1 MATAAPFV
9 KLLRQLASAKDD
21 YRTGALDI
29 TWVGGRASLFLVF
42 GQPNHAVAE
51 VGGRHLE
58 GVEALAALVTQ
69 LPPRFELSPWRK
81 EVVRTETLS
90 CTLDDLMEPFA
101 QLTGAAPAGDVPT
114 SGSVGSRADDG
125 GPAPETDFGLADFPL
140 LPLGP
145 SLWSDAAASV
155 VHLDV
160 LIPSLPDALIVLTG
174 PKLRAAAIVVRQQ
187 LIDAV
192 WVDEEDR
199 MVGEAAAVALMGARD
214 GSVSG
219 YRLETPRLAE
229 ALTMLWRCRA
239 VYREMPASWVN
250 AANLLEDLEGRR
262 RDSAIVVTGGVRGV
276 ALVAGGK
283 LLGVYTEIDRQPV
296 ASPERLTELLRHP
309 RARVTLRQ
317 SPEERQINHFP
328 ETAYH
333 AFVADA
339 TEAPAPL
346 SEVLAAITTSSRHA
360 ASAPP
365 ATDPSGSVAA
375 TPELELTAEEPE
387 EAAAEEP
394 GPDVEAGGFGAE
406 APELAAEESELAAEE
421 SELAAEAPELA
432 AVEPPFAVEEP
443 QFATEEMGRTAEG
456 PEAAEAGAHAAQPMP
471 APAQL
476 VAPKLAMP
484 ADLMV
489 SAQVGAPADPM
500 AAQLTAHANPMTSS
514 EPPSPIEQAGPPDLM
529 TSSERTAPAE
539 ERAAP
544 PTERGTPSSE
554 PPPMTWPTPP
564 VEPVPTVP
572 VDLGGASGDPAW
584 PPIPLTTVDEEAGTL
599 SAWGQTYS
607 QAPAPSASASAAPQ
621 GPPQFPQFDFSPA
634 LEALEAADASAD
646 FEGMKADLIQ
656 IGALWLGTDGV
667 APVAEMLRRTRP
679 SIQDVM
685 ATIEAIKHV
694 ALPGFETSVVQA
706 MAREMHYHA
715 AEYLSGL

>member
-9 KLLRQLASAKDD
+9 KLLRQLASAKAD

-239 VYREMPASWVN
+239 VFREMPASWVN
-250 AANLLEDLEGRR
+250 AGSLLEDLEGRR

-346 SEVLAAITTSSRHA
+346 SEVLAAITTSSRYA

-406 APELAAEESELAAEE
+406 APELAAEESEFAAEAPELAAEE
-421 SELAAEAPELA
+421 SELAAQAPELA

-529 TSSERTAPAE
+529 T
-539 ERAAP
+539 
-544 PTERGTPSSE
+544 
-554 PPPMTWPTPP
+554 
-564 VEPVPTVP
+564 TVP

-634 LEALEAADASAD
+634 LEALATADASAD

>member
-1 MATAAPFV
+1 
-9 KLLRQLASAKDD
+9 
-21 YRTGALDI
+21 
-29 TWVGGRASLFLVF
+29 
-42 GQPNHAVAE
+42 
-51 VGGRHLE
+51 
-58 GVEALAALVTQ
+58 
-69 LPPRFELSPWRK
+69 
-81 EVVRTETLS
+81 
-90 CTLDDLMEPFA
+90 
-101 QLTGAAPAGDVPT
+101 
-114 SGSVGSRADDG
+114 
-125 GPAPETDFGLADFPL
+125 
-140 LPLGP
+140 
-145 SLWSDAAASV
+145 
-155 VHLDV
+155 
-160 LIPSLPDALIVLTG
+160 
-174 PKLRAAAIVVRQQ
+174 
-187 LIDAV
+187 
-192 WVDEEDR
+192 
-199 MVGEAAAVALMGARD
+199 
-214 GSVSG
+214 
-219 YRLETPRLAE
+219 
-229 ALTMLWRCRA
+229 
-239 VYREMPASWVN
+239 MPASWVN

-346 SEVLAAITTSSRHA
+346 SEVLAAITTSSRYA

-375 TPELELTAEEPE
+375 TPELELTAEEPEEAAAEEPE

-406 APELAAEESELAAEE
+406 APELAAEESELAAE
-421 SELAAEAPELA
+421 APALA

-443 QFATEEMGRTAEG
+443 QLATE
-456 PEAAEAGAHAAQPMP
+456 
-471 APAQL
+471 
-476 VAPKLAMP
+476 P

-514 EPPSPIEQAGPPDLM
+514 EPPSPIEPPEPPDLM

-554 PPPMTWPTPP
+554 PAPMTWSAPP

-572 VDLGGASGDPAW
+572 VDLDGASEDPAW
-584 PPIPLTTVDEEAGTL
+584 PPIPLTTVEEEAGTL

-607 QAPAPSASASAAPQ
+607 QAPAPSASASSAPQ

-634 LEALEAADASAD
+634 LEALATADASAD

>member
-1 MATAAPFV
+1 MGTAAPFV

-29 TWVGGRASLFLVF
+29 TWDGGRASLFLVF
-42 GQPNHAVAE
+42 GQPNHAVLE
-51 VGGRHLE
+51 VGGRRLE
-58 GVEALAALVTQ
+58 GAEALAALVTQ
-69 LPPRFELSPWRK
+69 LPPRFQLSPWRK

-90 CTLDDLMEPFA
+90 CSLDELMEPFA
-101 QLTGAAPAGDVPT
+101 QLAGAASPGDVSPSD
-114 SGSVGSRADDG
+114 SGGSGATDSTA
-125 GPAPETDFGLADFPL
+125 APETDFGLADFPL

-145 SLWSDAAASV
+145 SLWADASASV

-174 PKLRAAAIVVRQQ
+174 PKLRAAAVVVRQQ

-199 MVGEAAAVALMGARD
+199 MVGESAAMALMGARD

-229 ALTMLWRCRA
+229 ALTMLWRCQA

-250 AANLLEDLEGRR
+250 AGLLLADLESRR

-283 LLGVYTEIDRQPV
+283 LLGVYTETDRQPV
-296 ASPERLTELLRHP
+296 ASPERLAELLRDP

-317 SPEERQINHFP
+317 SPEERQIDHFP

-339 TEAPAPL
+339 APVLPPEA
-346 SEVLAAITTSSRHA
+346 LAAITPSGWHA
-360 ASAPP
+360 ASA
-365 ATDPSGSVAA
+365 VAA
-375 TPELELTAEEPE
+375 AEPAGPVAPVAASREPELTAAEPALAVGEYADGAPEFTTEEPVLAAE
-387 EAAAEEP
+387 KPEIAAEEP
-394 GPDVEAGGFGAE
+394 DIPAE
-406 APELAAEESELAAEE
+406 GPELAAEEPDIPAEE
-421 SELAAEAPELA
+421 PLFAEPDR
-432 AVEPPFAVEEP
+432 FAVEED
-443 QFATEEMGRTAEG
+443 
-456 PEAAEAGAHAAQPMP
+456 AAEAVAGAAQSAPSPLAPP
-471 APAQL
+471 AKL
-476 VAPKLAMP
+476 VMP
-484 ADLMV
+484 ADLMA
-489 SAQVGAPADPM
+489 SAQVRAPSDPV
-500 AAQLTAHANPMTSS
+500 AAQMATYAHPEADS
-514 EPPSPIEQAGPPDLM
+514 EPATLIKREAPPQ
-529 TSSERTAPAE
+529 

-544 PTERGTPSSE
+544 IAEGPTPSVE
-554 PPPMTWPTPP
+554 AAPAPWPAVP
-564 VEPVPTVP
+564 VEPVPTLP
-572 VDLGGASGDPAW
+572 VDLGGASGAPAW
-584 PPIPLTTVDEEAGTL
+584 PPIPLSSTQEQEGTL
-599 SAWGQTYS
+599 TAWGQTYS
-607 QAPAPSASASAAPQ
+607 QAPAAAPSPSPSPSPAQ
-621 GPPQFPQFDFSPA
+621 YPQFGPSPA
-634 LEALEAADASAD
+634 LEALAAADASAD
-646 FEGMKADLIQ
+646 FEGMKADLVQ
-656 IGALWLGTDGV
+656 IGSLWLGTDGV

-694 ALPGFETSVVQA
+694 ELPGFEPSVVQA

>member
-42 GQPNHAVAE
+42 GQPNHAVAD

-101 QLTGAAPAGDVPT
+101 QLAGAAPAGDVPT

-346 SEVLAAITTSSRHA
+346 SEVLAAITTSSRYA

-375 TPELELTAEEPE
+375 TPELELTAEEPEEAAAEEPE

-406 APELAAEESELAAEE
+406 APELAAEESELAAE
-421 SELAAEAPELA
+421 APALA

-443 QFATEEMGRTAEG
+443 QLATE
-456 PEAAEAGAHAAQPMP
+456 
-471 APAQL
+471 
-476 VAPKLAMP
+476 P

-514 EPPSPIEQAGPPDLM
+514 EPPSPIEPPEPPDLM

-554 PPPMTWPTPP
+554 PAPMTWSAPP

-572 VDLGGASGDPAW
+572 VDLDGASEDPAW
-584 PPIPLTTVDEEAGTL
+584 PPIPLTTVEEEAGTL

-607 QAPAPSASASAAPQ
+607 QAPAPSASASSAPQ

-634 LEALEAADASAD
+634 LEALATADASAD

>member
-145 SLWSDAAASV
+145 SLWSDASASV

-346 SEVLAAITTSSRHA
+346 SEVLAAITTSSRYA

-432 AVEPPFAVEEP
+432 AVEPPFAGEEP
-443 QFATEEMGRTAEG
+443 QFATEEMGRTAEE
-456 PEAAEAGAHAAQPMP
+456 PEAAEAGAHAAQPVP
-471 APAQL
+471 DPAQL
-476 VAPKLAMP
+476 VASKLAMP
-484 ADLMV
+484 AGLMV
-489 SAQVGAPADPM
+489 SAQVGAPADPT
-500 AAQLTAHANPMTSS
+500 AQLTAHANPMTSS

-554 PPPMTWPTPP
+554 PAPMTWFAPP

-634 LEALEAADASAD
+634 LEALAAADASAD

>member
-1 MATAAPFV
+1 
-9 KLLRQLASAKDD
+9 
-21 YRTGALDI
+21 
-29 TWVGGRASLFLVF
+29 
-42 GQPNHAVAE
+42 
-51 VGGRHLE
+51 
-58 GVEALAALVTQ
+58 
-69 LPPRFELSPWRK
+69 
-81 EVVRTETLS
+81 VVRTETLS
-90 CTLDDLMEPFA
+90 CTLDELMEPFA
-101 QLTGAAPAGDVPT
+101 QLAGAAPAGDVPT
-114 SGSVGSRADDG
+114 AGSAGSRADDG
-125 GPAPETDFGLADFPL
+125 GPAPEPDFGLADFPL

-145 SLWSDAAASV
+145 SLWSDASASV

-276 ALVAGGK
+276 ALVAGGN

-346 SEVLAAITTSSRHA
+346 SEVLAAITTSSRYA

-375 TPELELTAEEPE
+375 TPELELTAEEPD

-443 QFATEEMGRTAEG
+443 QFATE
-456 PEAAEAGAHAAQPMP
+456 
-471 APAQL
+471 
-476 VAPKLAMP
+476 P

-554 PPPMTWPTPP
+554 PAPMTWFAPP

-584 PPIPLTTVDEEAGTL
+584 PPIPRTAVDEEAGTL

>member
-90 CTLDDLMEPFA
+90 CTLDELMEPFA
-101 QLTGAAPAGDVPT
+101 QLAGAASPGDALA
-114 SGSVGSRADDG
+114 SGSVGSGAANG
-125 GPAPETDFGLADFPL
+125 GSAPETDFGLADFPL

-145 SLWSDAAASV
+145 SLWSDASASV

-160 LIPSLPDALIVLTG
+160 LIPNLPDALIVLTG

-346 SEVLAAITTSSRHA
+346 SEVLAAITTSSRYA

-375 TPELELTAEEPE
+375 TPELELTAEEPD

-443 QFATEEMGRTAEG
+443 QFATE
-456 PEAAEAGAHAAQPMP
+456 
-471 APAQL
+471 
-476 VAPKLAMP
+476 P

-554 PPPMTWPTPP
+554 PAPMTWFAPP

-584 PPIPLTTVDEEAGTL
+584 PPIPLTAVDEEAGTL

>member
-346 SEVLAAITTSSRHA
+346 SEVLAAITTSSRYA

-406 APELAAEESELAAEE
+406 APELAAEESEFAAEAPELAAEESEFAAEAPELAAEE
-421 SELAAEAPELA
+421 SELAAQAPELA

-529 TSSERTAPAE
+529 T
-539 ERAAP
+539 
-544 PTERGTPSSE
+544 
-554 PPPMTWPTPP
+554 
-564 VEPVPTVP
+564 TVP

-634 LEALEAADASAD
+634 LEALATADASAD

>member
-9 KLLRQLASAKDD
+9 KLLRQLASAKAD

-145 SLWSDAAASV
+145 SLWSDASASV

-346 SEVLAAITTSSRHA
+346 SEVLAAITTSSRYA

-406 APELAAEESELAAEE
+406 APELAAEESEFAAEAPELAAEESEFAAEAPELAAEE
-421 SELAAEAPELA
+421 SELAAQAPELA

-529 TSSERTAPAE
+529 T
-539 ERAAP
+539 
-544 PTERGTPSSE
+544 
-554 PPPMTWPTPP
+554 
-564 VEPVPTVP
+564 TVP

-634 LEALEAADASAD
+634 LEALATADASAD

>member
-1 MATAAPFV
+1 
-9 KLLRQLASAKDD
+9 
-21 YRTGALDI
+21 
-29 TWVGGRASLFLVF
+29 
-42 GQPNHAVAE
+42 

-90 CTLDDLMEPFA
+90 CTLDELMEPFA
-101 QLTGAAPAGDVPT
+101 QLAGAASPGDALT
-114 SGSVGSRADDG
+114 SGSSGSGAANG
-125 GPAPETDFGLADFPL
+125 GSAPETDFGLADFPL

-160 LIPSLPDALIVLTG
+160 LIPNLPDALIVLTG
-174 PKLRAAAIVVRQQ
+174 PMLRAAAIVVRQQ

-199 MVGEAAAVALMGARD
+199 MVGEAAGMAVMGARA

-219 YRLETPRLAE
+219 YRLETPKLAE
-229 ALTMLWRCRA
+229 ALTMLWRCPT

-250 AANLLEDLEGRR
+250 ADNLLQDLEGRR

-283 LLGVYTEIDRQPV
+283 LLGVYTETDRQPV
-296 ASPERLTELLRHP
+296 ASPERLTELLRGP

-317 SPEERQINHFP
+317 SPEERQTDHFP

-333 AFVADA
+333 AFVADVA
-339 TEAPAPL
+339 EAPTPL
-346 SEVLAAITTSSRHA
+346 SEVLAAITASSRYA
-360 ASAPP
+360 ASALP
-365 ATDPSGSVAA
+365 APDPSKSVDA
-375 TPELELTAEEPE
+375 TAKLELTPEEPE
-387 EAAAEEP
+387 ETAAEEP
-394 GPDVEAGGFGAE
+394 GPDLESGG
-406 APELAAEESELAAEE
+406 LAAETP
-421 SELAAEAPELA
+421 ELAAEAPELA
-432 AVEPPFAVEEP
+432 PEESEFAAEESEFLADTPELTAEEP
-443 QFATEEMGRTAEG
+443 EAEE
-456 PEAAEAGAHAAQPMP
+456 AEAYSAQAMP
-471 APAQL
+471 VSAWSAPAQL
-476 VAPKLAMP
+476 VASKRAMP
-484 ADLMV
+484 D
-489 SAQVGAPADPM
+489 
-500 AAQLTAHANPMTSS
+500 
-514 EPPSPIEQAGPPDLM
+514 DLM
-529 TSSERTAPAE
+529 TSPEPPAPAE

-544 PTERGTPSSE
+544 PSERRTTFSE
-554 PPPMTWPTPP
+554 PAPMTWPAPP
-564 VEPVPTVP
+564 AESVPAVP
-572 VDLGGASGDPAW
+572 VDLGGASGDPPR
-584 PPIPLTTVDEEAGTL
+584 PPIPLTNVNEEEGTL

-607 QAPAPSASASAAPQ
+607 QVPAPDASPSVAPQ
-621 GPPQFPQFDFSPA
+621 GPAQFPQFDFSPA
-634 LEALEAADASAD
+634 LEVLAEADASAD
-646 FEGMKADLIQ
+646 FEGIKADLIQ

>member
-51 VGGRHLE
+51 VGGRRLE

-69 LPPRFELSPWRK
+69 LPSRFELSPWRK
-81 EVVRTETLS
+81 EVVRTETLN
-90 CTLDDLMEPFA
+90 CTLDELMEPFA
-101 QLTGAAPAGDVPT
+101 QLAGAASPGNVPP
-114 SGSVGSRADDG
+114 SGSAESGDAG
-125 GPAPETDFGLADFPL
+125 GRSAPETDFGLADFPL

-145 SLWSDAAASV
+145 SLWSDASASV

-160 LIPSLPDALIVLTG
+160 LIPNLPDALIVLTG
-174 PKLRAAAIVVRQQ
+174 PKLRAAAIVVRHQ

-199 MVGEAAAVALMGARD
+199 MVGEAAAMAVMGARD

-219 YRLETPRLAE
+219 YRLETPKLAE

-250 AANLLEDLEGRR
+250 ADNLLQDLEGRR

-276 ALVAGGK
+276 ALIAGGT

-296 ASPERLTELLRHP
+296 ASPERLTQLLRDP

-339 TEAPAPL
+339 AEAPMPL
-346 SEVLAAITTSSRHA
+346 SEALAAITASSRNA
-360 ASAPP
+360 DSAPP
-365 ATDPSGSVAA
+365 TTDPSGSVDA
-375 TPELELTAEEPE
+375 TAEPELTAEGPE

-394 GPDVEAGGFGAE
+394 GPDVEAGAF
-406 APELAAEESELAAEE
+406 AAEVPQLVAGQSELVAEE
-421 SELAAEAPELA
+421 PEPLAVEPEGST
-432 AVEPPFAVEEP
+432 VEPPFTVEEP
-443 QFATEEMGRTAEG
+443 EAAAEEMELTAEE
-456 PEAAEAGAHAAQPMP
+456 PEAEEAGVYAAQPMP
-471 APAQL
+471 VSAQPAPAEL
-476 VAPKLAMP
+476 VASKPATP
-484 ADLMV
+484 ADLM
-489 SAQVGAPADPM
+489 A
-500 AAQLTAHANPMTSS
+500 SS
-514 EPPSPIEQAGPPDLM
+514 ELSV
-529 TSSERTAPAE
+529 SAE

-544 PTERGTPSSE
+544 PSERLTSFPGPA
-554 PPPMTWPTPP
+554 PLTWPPPP
-564 VEPVPTVP
+564 VEPLPTVP
-572 VDLGGASGDPAW
+572 VDLGGASGEPAW
-584 PPIPLTTVDEEAGTL
+584 PPIPLTDVDEEEGTL
-599 SAWGQTYS
+599 SAWGQTYTE
-607 QAPAPSASASAAPQ
+607 APAPDASPSPAPQ
-621 GPPQFPQFDFSPA
+621 GPAQFPQFDFSPA
-634 LEALEAADASAD
+634 LEALAAADASAD

>member
-1 MATAAPFV
+1 MGTAAPFV

-29 TWVGGRASLFLVF
+29 AWDGGRASLFLVF
-42 GQPNHAVAE
+42 GQPNHAVLE
-51 VGGRHLE
+51 VGGRRLE
-58 GVEALAALVTQ
+58 GAEALAALVTQ
-69 LPPRFELSPWRK
+69 LPPRFQLSPWRK
-81 EVVRTETLS
+81 EVVRIESLS
-90 CTLDDLMEPFA
+90 CTLDELMEPFA
-101 QLTGAAPAGDVPT
+101 QLAGAASPGDASAARPGGSGAT
-114 SGSVGSRADDG
+114 DGGSV
-125 GPAPETDFGLADFPL
+125 PETDFGLADFPL

-145 SLWSDAAASV
+145 SLWSDASASV

-160 LIPSLPDALIVLTG
+160 LIPSLPDALVVLTG
-174 PKLRAAAIVVRQQ
+174 PKLRAAAVVVRQQ

-199 MVGEAAAVALMGARD
+199 MVGEAAAMALMGARD

-219 YRLETPRLAE
+219 YRLETPKLAE

-250 AANLLEDLEGRR
+250 ADSLLEDLEGRR

-283 LLGVYTEIDRQPV
+283 LLGVYSETDRQPV
-296 ASPERLTELLRHP
+296 ASPERLTELLRDP

-317 SPEERQINHFP
+317 SPEERQVDHFP

-346 SEVLAAITTSSRHA
+346 SEALAALTSSVRYA
-360 ASAPP
+360 ASADL
-365 ATDPSGSVAA
+365 ATVSSGSAA
-375 TPELELTAEEPE
+375 AASEPELTPKEPEPAEEGSGLAVEADGFAAEEPE
-387 EAAAEEP
+387 FAAEGPEFAAAAAE
-394 GPDVEAGGFGAE
+394 FGAEAPEPTTE
-406 APELAAEESELAAEE
+406 APELAAEEPEFAAEGLE
-421 SELAAEAPELA
+421 PVAAEAVA
-432 AVEPPFAVEEP
+432 
-443 QFATEEMGRTAEG
+443 R
-456 PEAAEAGAHAAQPMP
+456 AAQLVPASAQP
-471 APAQL
+471 APAKL
-476 VAPKLAMP
+476 VMP

-500 AAQLTAHANPMTSS
+500 AAQVTIP
-514 EPPSPIEQAGPPDLM
+514 
-529 TSSERTAPAE
+529 APAE
-539 ERAAP
+539 ERRALSPEPAP
-544 PTERGTPSSE
+544 TA
-554 PPPMTWPTPP
+554 WPASP

-572 VDLGGASGDPAW
+572 VDLGGAAGGPAW
-584 PPIPLTTVDEEAGTL
+584 PPIPLTDVQADEGTL
-599 SAWGQTYS
+599 TAWGQPYS
-607 QAPAPSASASAAPQ
+607 QAPAPSAAPR
-621 GPPQFPQFDFSPA
+621 GPAEFPKFESSPA
-634 LEALEAADASAD
+634 LEALAAADASAD

-656 IGALWLGTDGV
+656 IGSLWLGTDGV

>member
-90 CTLDDLMEPFA
+90 CTLDELMEPFA
-101 QLTGAAPAGDVPT
+101 QLAGAAPAGDVPT

-125 GPAPETDFGLADFPL
+125 GPAPEPDFGLADFPL

-145 SLWSDAAASV
+145 SLWSDASASV

-276 ALVAGGK
+276 ALVAGGN

-346 SEVLAAITTSSRHA
+346 SEVLAAITTSSRYA

-375 TPELELTAEEPE
+375 TPELELTAEEPD

-443 QFATEEMGRTAEG
+443 QFATE
-456 PEAAEAGAHAAQPMP
+456 
-471 APAQL
+471 
-476 VAPKLAMP
+476 P

-489 SAQVGAPADPM
+489 SAQVGAPAAPM
-500 AAQLTAHANPMTSS
+500 AAQLTAPANPMTSS

-554 PPPMTWPTPP
+554 PAPMTWFAPP

-584 PPIPLTTVDEEAGTL
+584 PPIPLTAVDEEAGTL

-634 LEALEAADASAD
+634 LEALATADASAD

>member
-1 MATAAPFV
+1 
-9 KLLRQLASAKDD
+9 
-21 YRTGALDI
+21 
-29 TWVGGRASLFLVF
+29 
-42 GQPNHAVAE
+42 

-346 SEVLAAITTSSRHA
+346 SEVLAAITTSSRYA

-375 TPELELTAEEPE
+375 TPELELTAEEPEEAAAEEPE

-443 QFATEEMGRTAEG
+443 QFATE
-456 PEAAEAGAHAAQPMP
+456 
-471 APAQL
+471 
-476 VAPKLAMP
+476 P

-554 PPPMTWPTPP
+554 PAPMTWFAPP

-584 PPIPLTTVDEEAGTL
+584 PPIPLTAVDEEAGTL

>member
-51 VGGRHLE
+51 VGGRRLE

-81 EVVRTETLS
+81 EVVRTETLN
-90 CTLDDLMEPFA
+90 CTLDELMEPFA
-101 QLTGAAPAGDVPT
+101 QLAGAASPGNVPP
-114 SGSVGSRADDG
+114 SGSAGSG
-125 GPAPETDFGLADFPL
+125 GAGGGSAPETDFGLADFPL

-145 SLWSDAAASV
+145 SLWSDASASV

-160 LIPSLPDALIVLTG
+160 LIPNLPDALIVLTG
-174 PKLRAAAIVVRQQ
+174 PKLRAAAIVVRHQ

-199 MVGEAAAVALMGARD
+199 MVGEAAAMAVMGARD

-219 YRLETPRLAE
+219 YRLETPKLAE

-239 VYREMPASWVN
+239 VYREMPASWVY

-276 ALVAGGK
+276 ALIAGGT

-296 ASPERLTELLRHP
+296 ASPERLTQLLRDP

-339 TEAPAPL
+339 AEAPMPL
-346 SEVLAAITTSSRHA
+346 SEALAAITASSRQA

-365 ATDPSGSVAA
+365 ATDPSGSVSAIA
-375 TPELELTAEEPE
+375 EPELTAEGTE

-394 GPDVEAGGFGAE
+394 GPDVEAGGSAAE
-406 APELAAEESELAAEE
+406 VPQLAAEEPELVAEE
-421 SELAAEAPELA
+421 PESVAEEPEPVT
-432 AVEPPFAVEEP
+432 VEPPLTGEEP
-443 QFATEEMGRTAEG
+443 EFAAEGMELTAEE
-456 PEAAEAGAHAAQPMP
+456 PEAYAEQPMP
-471 APAQL
+471 VSAQPALAEL
-476 VAPKLAMP
+476 VASKPATP
-484 ADLMV
+484 ADLM
-489 SAQVGAPADPM
+489 A
-500 AAQLTAHANPMTSS
+500 
-514 EPPSPIEQAGPPDLM
+514 
-529 TSSERTAPAE
+529 SSERSASAE

-544 PTERGTPSSE
+544 PSERLTPF
-554 PPPMTWPTPP
+554 PVPAPLTWPAPP
-564 VEPVPTVP
+564 VEPVPAVP
-572 VDLGGASGDPAW
+572 VDLGGASGEPAW
-584 PPIPLTTVDEEAGTL
+584 PPIPLTNVDEEEGTL

-607 QAPAPSASASAAPQ
+607 QAPASDGSPSAAPQ
-621 GPPQFPQFDFSPA
+621 GPAQFPQFDFSPA
-634 LEALEAADASAD
+634 LEALAAADASAD

>member
-1 MATAAPFV
+1 MGTAAPFV

-29 TWVGGRASLFLVF
+29 TWDGGRASLFLVF
-42 GQPNHAVAE
+42 GQPNHAVLEA
-51 VGGRHLE
+51 GGRRLE
-58 GVEALAALVTQ
+58 GAEALAALVTQ

-81 EVVRTETLS
+81 EMVRTESLS
-90 CTLDDLMEPFA
+90 CTLDELMEPFA
-101 QLTGAAPAGDVPT
+101 QLAGAASPGDASAARPGGSGAT
-114 SGSVGSRADDG
+114 DGGSV
-125 GPAPETDFGLADFPL
+125 PETDFGLADFPL

-145 SLWSDAAASV
+145 SLWSDASASV

-160 LIPSLPDALIVLTG
+160 LIPSLPDALVVLTG
-174 PKLRAAAIVVRQQ
+174 PKLRAAAVVVRQQ
-187 LIDAV
+187 VIDAV

-199 MVGEAAAVALMGARD
+199 MVGEAAAMALMGARD

-219 YRLETPRLAE
+219 YRLETPKLAE

-250 AANLLEDLEGRR
+250 ADSLLEDLEGRR

-283 LLGVYTEIDRQPV
+283 LLGVYSETDRQPV
-296 ASPERLTELLRHP
+296 ASPERLTELLRDP

-317 SPEERQINHFP
+317 SPEERQVDHFP

-346 SEVLAAITTSSRHA
+346 SEALAALTSSVRYA
-360 ASAPP
+360 ASADL
-365 ATDPSGSVAA
+365 ATVSSGSAA
-375 TPELELTAEEPE
+375 AASEPELTPKEPEPAEEGSGLAVEADGFAAEEPE
-387 EAAAEEP
+387 
-394 GPDVEAGGFGAE
+394 
-406 APELAAEESELAAEE
+406 
-421 SELAAEAPELA
+421 
-432 AVEPPFAVEEP
+432 FA
-443 QFATEEMGRTAEG
+443 AEG
-456 PEAAEAGAHAAQPMP
+456 PEFAAAAAEFGAAEAVARAAQLVPASAQP
-471 APAQL
+471 APAKL
-476 VAPKLAMP
+476 VMP

-500 AAQLTAHANPMTSS
+500 AAQVTIP
-514 EPPSPIEQAGPPDLM
+514 
-529 TSSERTAPAE
+529 APAE
-539 ERAAP
+539 ERRALSPEPAP
-544 PTERGTPSSE
+544 TA
-554 PPPMTWPTPP
+554 WPASP

-572 VDLGGASGDPAW
+572 VDLGGAAGGPAW
-584 PPIPLTTVDEEAGTL
+584 PPIPLTDVQADEGTL
-599 SAWGQTYS
+599 TAWGQPYS
-607 QAPAPSASASAAPQ
+607 QAPAPSAAPR
-621 GPPQFPQFDFSPA
+621 GPAEFPKFESSPA
-634 LEALEAADASAD
+634 LEALAAADASAD

-656 IGALWLGTDGV
+656 IGSLWLGTDGV
-667 APVAEMLRRTRP
+667 APVAEMIRRTRP

-685 ATIEAIKHV
+685 ATIEAIKHI

>member
-1 MATAAPFV
+1 MGTAAPFV

-29 TWVGGRASLFLVF
+29 TWDGGRASLFLVF
-42 GQPNHAVAE
+42 GQPNHAVLE
-51 VGGRHLE
+51 VGGRRLE
-58 GVEALAALVTQ
+58 GAEALAALVTQ
-69 LPPRFELSPWRK
+69 LPPRFQLSPWRK
-81 EVVRTETLS
+81 EVVRIESLS
-90 CTLDDLMEPFA
+90 CTLDELMEPFA
-101 QLTGAAPAGDVPT
+101 QLAGAASPGDVSAARPGG
-114 SGSVGSRADDG
+114 SGAADGGSV
-125 GPAPETDFGLADFPL
+125 PETDFGLADFPL

-145 SLWSDAAASV
+145 SLWSDASASV

-160 LIPSLPDALIVLTG
+160 LIPSLPDALVVLTG
-174 PKLRAAAIVVRQQ
+174 PKLRAAAVVVRQQ

-199 MVGEAAAVALMGARD
+199 MVGEAAAMALMGARD

-219 YRLETPRLAE
+219 YRLETPKLAE

-250 AANLLEDLEGRR
+250 AGSLLEDLEGRR

-283 LLGVYTEIDRQPV
+283 LLGVYSETDRQPV
-296 ASPERLTELLRHP
+296 ASPERLTELLRDP

-317 SPEERQINHFP
+317 SPEERQVDHFP

-346 SEVLAAITTSSRHA
+346 SEALAALTSSGRYA
-360 ASAPP
+360 ASADL
-365 ATDPSGSVAA
+365 ATGSSGAA
-375 TPELELTAEEPE
+375 AAGSQPELTPEKPEPAEEETGLAVEADGFAAEEPE
-387 EAAAEEP
+387 FGAEGPEFAAAAAE
-394 GPDVEAGGFGAE
+394 FGAE
-406 APELAAEESELAAEE
+406 APELAAPVPEFAAQEPELAAAEPE
-421 SELAAEAPELA
+421 FAAEAPELA
-432 AVEPPFAVEEP
+432 AQEPELAAQEPEFAAEEP
-443 QFATEEMGRTAEG
+443 EFAAEEPEFAAEG
-456 PEAAEAGAHAAQPMP
+456 PEPVAAEEVAHAAELLPASAQP
-471 APAQL
+471 APAKL
-476 VAPKLAMP
+476 VMP

-489 SAQVGAPADPM
+489 SAQVRAPADPM
-500 AAQLTAHANPMTSS
+500 AAQLTIP
-514 EPPSPIEQAGPPDLM
+514 
-529 TSSERTAPAE
+529 APAE
-539 ERAAP
+539 ERRAL
-544 PTERGTPSSE
+544 SSE
-554 PPPMTWPTPP
+554 PAPMAWPASP
-564 VEPVPTVP
+564 VEPLPTVP
-572 VDLGGASGDPAW
+572 VDLGGAAGGPAW
-584 PPIPLTTVDEEAGTL
+584 PPIPLTDVQADEGALT
-599 SAWGQTYS
+599 AWGQPYS
-607 QAPAPSASASAAPQ
+607 QASAASAAPS
-621 GPPQFPQFDFSPA
+621 GPAEFPKFESSPA
-634 LEALEAADASAD
+634 LDALAAADASAD

-656 IGALWLGTDGV
+656 IGSLWLGTDGV